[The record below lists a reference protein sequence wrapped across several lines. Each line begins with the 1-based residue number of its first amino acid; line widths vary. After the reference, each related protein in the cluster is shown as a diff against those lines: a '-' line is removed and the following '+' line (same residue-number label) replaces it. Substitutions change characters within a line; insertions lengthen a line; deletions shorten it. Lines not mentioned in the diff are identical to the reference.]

1 MRKYRTKHFP
11 FGILFVIRYILKHL
25 SFCQPFYFKSFQN
38 ANICRYTPRN
48 DKEVEESASISKTI
62 VQRVRIWGT
71 PGTTRNPNFL
81 FWMHNWK
88 WMNLI
93 KMAGLNI
100 SLSLNR
106 RQNSSDKK
114 HNLILSLVLFFPFC
128 CCFSLWSVAMA
139 SPIPLKTESFRPYTK
154 VECIESDET
163 WQGWR
168 LINYLLIVF
177 FFIPC
182 DCYLAVII

>member
-1 MRKYRTKHFP
+1 MLTFAATHREMTK
-11 FGILFVIRYILKHL
+11 
-25 SFCQPFYFKSFQN
+25 KSKNQLQL
-38 ANICRYTPRN
+38 
-48 DKEVEESASISKTI
+48 VKTI

-177 FFIPC
+177 FFHPMWLLFGRHYIN
-182 DCYLAVII
+182 DVQIRHQNKNSGKKWSKLY